1 MATIDQT
8 TANTTRRTKSS
19 SSTHYEMHT
28 LLYITPGL
36 GALAR
41 GGGHARAAANNVS
54 RWHQA
59 DALNALTRPLPAG

>member
-28 LLYITPGL
+28 LSYITLGL
-36 GALAR
+36 GALRR
-41 GGGHARAAANNVS
+41 GGMSAFGTKQTNLMGAV
-54 RWHQA
+54 
-59 DALNALTRPLPAG
+59 